1 MSPYMEPHTLKIQTS
16 IKHVKDIVITTKL
29 TIITWSNASASLNF
43 SRNVFFFIM
52 KFFAK
57 I

>member
-16 IKHVKDIVITTKL
+16 IKHVKDVVITTKL

-43 SRNVFFFIM
+43 SQNVFFIM